1 MSLLLAL
8 KSRYKELTGE
18 DLGGG
23 AGKKKGKG
31 KPEVSAD
38 KSKGKMADKGKTDKG
53 KVDKGKVDK
62 GKAEEKK
69 KVESAGAG
77 GEGPGVKHKT
87 RYFPPSLPHSL
98 THSSARFLIAL
109 PSQPFPP
116 PPLPPLPGWVWR
128 SERRR
133 TSVSGTRK

>member
-38 KSKGKMADKGKTDKG
+38 KGKGKMADKGKTDMG
-53 KVDKGKVDK
+53 KVDKGKTDMGKVDK

-87 RYFPPSLPHSL
+87 RYLPPSLTHSL
-98 THSSARFLIAL
+98 THSLCSVSHCSSLSNFPPSTPP
-109 PSQPFPP
+109 PSQV
-116 PPLPPLPGWVWR
+116 G
-128 SERRR
+128 
-133 TSVSGTRK
+133 SGGPKGGEPQ

>member
-31 KPEVSAD
+31 KPEESAD
-38 KSKGKMADKGKTDKG
+38 KGKGKMADKGKADKG
-53 KVDKGKVDK
+53 KADK

-69 KVESAGAG
+69 VESVGVG
-77 GEGPGVKHKT
+77 GEGGSVKHKT
-87 RYFPPSLPHSL
+87 RYLPPSLTP
-98 THSSARFLIAL
+98 THPAHPLITQSF
-109 PSQPFPP
+109 PPPPPP
-116 PPLPPLPGWVWR
+116 PPLPSQVG
-128 SERRR
+128 
-133 TSVSGTRK
+133 SGGPKGGEPQ

>member
-38 KSKGKMADKGKTDKG
+38 KGKGKMADKGKT
-53 KVDKGKVDK
+53 DKGKVDK

-87 RYFPPSLPHSL
+87 RYLPPSLTHSL
-98 THSSARFLIAL
+98 THSLCSVSHCSSLSNFP
-109 PSQPFPP
+109 PSQV
-116 PPLPPLPGWVWR
+116 G
-128 SERRR
+128 
-133 TSVSGTRK
+133 SGGPKGGEPQ

>member
-31 KPEVSAD
+31 KPEEGAD
-38 KSKGKMADKGKTDKG
+38 KGKGKMADKGKT
-53 KVDKGKVDK
+53 DK

-69 KVESAGAG
+69 KVESAGVG
-77 GEGPGVKHKT
+77 EEGPGVKHKT
-87 RYFPPSLPHSL
+87 RYLPPSLLL
-98 THSSARFLIAL
+98 TPPLIIL
-109 PSQPFPP
+109 PSRPFPP
-116 PPLPPLPGWVWR
+116 PPLPLSQVG
-128 SERRR
+128 
-133 TSVSGTRK
+133 SGGPKGGEPQ

>member
-31 KPEVSAD
+31 KPEEGAD
-38 KSKGKMADKGKTDKG
+38 KGKGKMADKGKTDKG
-53 KVDKGKVDK
+53 KTDK

-69 KVESAGAG
+69 KVESAGVG
-77 GEGPGVKHKT
+77 EEGPGVKHKT
-87 RYFPPSLPHSL
+87 RYLLPSLLL
-98 THSSARFLIAL
+98 TPPLIIL
-109 PSQPFPP
+109 PSRPFPP
-116 PPLPPLPGWVWR
+116 PPLPLSQVG
-128 SERRR
+128 
-133 TSVSGTRK
+133 SGGPKGGEPQ